1 MSTRLQTKTT
11 NPGTP
16 PAHLWLIGEECISK
30 TAKTDH
36 SGGDTG
42 GPVRLVKGVT
52 PPLFLTD
59 GVSNQWVGLASP
71 SPRVRSAGTQATCAA
86 CMSLSVGGVF
96 LSDSEVRDVQVTFKR
111 TVHTKVKSCI
121 FTSFL
126 QHNFVGDFGFSGY
139 TTFVT
144 LNGGSVATPWLR
156 LYPFLTSFEAP
167 AGTMDKKI
175 K

>member
-16 PAHLWLIGEECISK
+16 PAHLWRIGGECRCK

-36 SGGDTG
+36 SDGDGG
-42 GPVRLVKGVT
+42 GPKS
-52 PPLFLTD
+52 PLFLTD
-59 GVSNQWVGLASP
+59 GVSNQWVGLASL
-71 SPRVRSAGTQATCAA
+71 SPKVRSAGTQATCAA
-86 CMSLSVGGVF
+86 CVSLSVGGVF
-96 LSDSEVRDVQVTFKR
+96 LSDSGVRDVQVTFKR
-111 TVHTKVKSCI
+111 TLHTKVKSCI

-144 LNGGSVATPWLR
+144 SDNKHMIQA
-156 LYPFLTSFEAP
+156 
-167 AGTMDKKI
+167 I
-175 K
+175 KWKRDVTTRPGCWNK